1 MFKRIAPRSFLA
13 LPILSLVSVVLLVPL
28 IAQEK
33 SASTVWPKYDLKSE
47 TKIKGTVSEIK
58 PVANSAKPAVE
69 LVLKQETG
77 TVEVYLCPK
86 AFLQDMG
93 VDLKAGDEVEIK
105 GSKVKEGDS
114 DIILAREVDKGS
126 DTIVL
131 RDDKGIPV
139 WNWQKKT

>member
-1 MFKRIAPRSFLA
+1 MFKRNAPPLFLA
-13 LPILSLVSVVLLVPL
+13 LPILSLFLVSLAFPA

-33 SASTVWPKYDLKSE
+33 PTSSTWPKYDLKAE

-58 PVANSAKPAVE
+58 PVANGTKPAVE
-69 LVLKQETG
+69 LVLKEESG
-77 TVEVYLCPK
+77 TVEVYLCPQ
-86 AFLQDMG
+86 AFLKDMG

-105 GSKVKEGDS
+105 GSKVKEGDT
-114 DIILAREVDKGS
+114 DVILAREVNKGT

-131 RDDKGIPV
+131 RDDKGMPV